1 MKSQKKLIDL
11 NISEPLLSLSLKNG
25 NQQEI
30 LISDVVKIHIEINK
44 RKIFRYIPL
53 FSLPA
58 FLLFFSLNEYTL
70 VIMIIV
76 YLYLI
81 IYLFN
86 KLIIKE
92 FKFKLIVQKLNL
104 EKLEFNFKKDLKYKI
119 VDIIYLIRKTNK
131 PIL

>member
-58 FLLFFSLNEYTL
+58 FLLLFSLNEYTL

>member
-58 FLLFFSLNEYTL
+58 FLLLFSLNEYTL

-86 KLIIKE
+86 KLIVKE

-131 PIL
+131 SI

>member
-58 FLLFFSLNEYTL
+58 FLLLFSLNEYTL

-86 KLIIKE
+86 KLILKE

>member
-58 FLLFFSLNEYTL
+58 FLLLFSLNEYTL
-70 VIMIIV
+70 VIMIII

-86 KLIIKE
+86 KLILKE